1 MKPEELTSVILN
13 LSSLFLFSVVLKF
26 TGNTTLILSDCEPT
40 QQNASYITLKT
51 EKCNVCMDHSF
62 HQLISFCPNKLNE

>member
-26 TGNTTLILSDCEPT
+26 TGNNSHIIWLWTDTAERILYHFKDGEVKLCVW
-40 QQNASYITLKT
+40 II
-51 EKCNVCMDHSF
+51 HF
-62 HQLISFCPNKLNE
+62 ISWFFSVQTN